1 MQFFFLFII
10 KKKTAPRPGYALI
23 VCVSRGSRRC
33 CSSRGIFDVRKPPK
47 TVENGIQDINGKKE
61 VEPFF
66 SPIGDGGLIAPF
78 KLGLSNGKKK
88 K

>member
-1 MQFFFLFII
+1 MQFFLLFII
-10 KKKTAPRPGYALI
+10 KKKQLLGRGTHWSSAWVEGHGGAVALGGYLTLENH
-23 VCVSRGSRRC
+23 
-33 CSSRGIFDVRKPPK
+33 RKQWK
-47 TVENGIQDINGKKE
+47 MEYKISTGRKKLS
-61 VEPFF
+61 PFF

>member
-1 MQFFFLFII
+1 
-10 KKKTAPRPGYALI
+10 
-23 VCVSRGSRRC
+23 
-33 CSSRGIFDVRKPPK
+33 
-47 TVENGIQDINGKKE
+47 VENGIQDINGKKE